1 MLSENQIIRGCKN
14 KRKRAQKALYT
25 KYAGLMRGVC
35 LRYANSLAEAEDIMQ
50 EAFIKVFTH
59 IDQYQ
64 AKGSFEGWIK
74 RIMIN
79 TAITHRKK
87 NKIHQ
92 YHFDIDEIQE
102 SRIKETDENVEI
114 NEHTDTKTA
123 ILNTDF
129 SQKEIMTIINQ
140 LPEGYKIVFNLY
152 AIENFKHKEIAEVL
166 NIDISTSK
174 SQLARARKLIQ
185 KRLMEIIQQK
195 NKQKKTSYG
204 NF

>member
-1 MLSENQIIRGCKN
+1 MLSEYQIIRGCKN

-25 KYAGLMRGVC
+25 KYAGIMRGVC

-50 EAFIKVFTH
+50 EGFIKVFIH

-79 TAITHRKK
+79 TAITYRKK
-87 NKIHQ
+87 AKKHQ

-102 SRIKETDENVEI
+102 STIKETDEGIEI
-114 NEHTDTKTA
+114 NEHTDKKTA

-129 SQKEIMTIINQ
+129 SQEEIMNIINQ
-140 LPEGYKIVFNLY
+140 LPDGYKMVFNLY
-152 AIENFKHKEIAEVL
+152 AIENFKHKEIAELL

-185 KRLMEIIQQK
+185 KKMMQIIQQK
-195 NKQKKTSYG
+195 NKQKNSSYG